1 MNEEHDFD
9 PGFRP
14 LALDVRHLRLI
25 VAIVDD
31 GSLTRAGERLNLTQ
45 SALSHQ
51 LKQIESSLGLPLFL
65 RVKKRLIP
73 TDAGEELV
81 ARARTIIA
89 DVGSLEED
97 LRRRAAGWRGTLRI
111 ATECYTWYEW
121 LPPLLKR
128 FGRRHRNVDVRII
141 AGATSDPVAALER
154 GELDL
159 AIVTSIP
166 RSAKLTAR
174 PLFTD
179 EMLLVVAT
187 DHHLAGKS
195 FVRPADLAS
204 ERLMLYVPAAESHFY
219 QRFFV
224 PAGKRPAEVVE
235 VKLTEAM
242 LAMVRGG
249 LGVAVLARW
258 GIASELSSG
267 RLTGVRLG
275 PSGFLRDWH
284 AAMAAPRG
292 RELPQHITDFADLIA
307 ESATPARFAVKAG

>member
-31 GSLTRAGERLNLTQ
+31 GSLTRAGARLNLTQ

-51 LKQIESSLGLPLFL
+51 LKQLESSLGLPLFL
-65 RVKKRLIP
+65 RVRKRLVP
-73 TDAGEELV
+73 TEAGEELV
-81 ARARTIIA
+81 ARARLIIA
-89 DVGSLEED
+89 DVGSLEDD

-128 FGRRHRNVDVRII
+128 FGRRHRNIDVRIVP
-141 AGATSDPVAALER
+141 GATGDPIGALER

-159 AIVTSIP
+159 AITTHVP
-166 RSAKLTAR
+166 QSAKLTAR
-174 PLFTD
+174 PLFSD
-179 EMLLVVAT
+179 EMLLIVAN
-187 DHHLAGKS
+187 DHPLAGKG
-195 FVRPADLAS
+195 FVRPADLAG
-204 ERLMLYVPAAESHFY
+204 ERLMLYVPAAQSHFY

-235 VKLTEAM
+235 VKLTEAI
-242 LAMVRGG
+242 LAMVRSG
-249 LGVAVLARW
+249 LGVAALARW
-258 GIASELSSG
+258 AIASELSSG
-267 RLTGVRLG
+267 RLTGIRLG
-275 PSGFLRDWH
+275 PNGFVRDWH

-292 RELPQHITDFADLIA
+292 REVAAYIADFAELIA